1 MEGGKPMTLRAWRV
15 ALVAAGLVAL
25 GGCGGGGSKSDRP
38 AQPGRAEPAPPPS
51 TGLNALALEG
61 EGLRLGSEVDLDRPL
76 TDADK
81 SALAE
86 LAALD
91 LESLLAKRPGAT
103 ASAAPEPAD
112 GWGAWGASPGAGL
125 TALAPEAAGPPGVTN
140 TAPGTVGREDAPTSP
155 APVVLRE
162 ADDSVLRAAEDA
174 WATPTPRVT
183 PAGTGGATALAA
195 RGPDDTLLDMARK
208 MAALLREPTGRI
220 DDAVAL
226 AAVESL
232 RPGVLASLDDPANV
246 LRARLDPAD
255 LAALLEARG
264 RVASGLSEGMAS
276 LTRALAGIAPAP
288 GLRVT
293 RGALCRRVQG
303 FGRYEA
309 FATTRFVAGAPIRA
323 IVYTEIDGFGYRPAR
338 EGDPALKDVPLGE
351 QVSVELTQELGLF
364 QEPGGLRVWHRPSQ
378 RVIETTRGKR
388 RDFYLIHTIE
398 LPPTLGV
405 GSYVLKVTVT
415 DAATGSGDEMNI
427 PITVVA
433 R

>member
-1 MEGGKPMTLRAWRV
+1 MTLRAWSV
-15 ALVAAGLVAL
+15 ARAAAGLVAAGLVAA
-25 GGCGGGGSKSDRP
+25 GCGGGGAKSDRP
-38 AQPGRAEPAPPPS
+38 SQPGRAEPPSAPS
-51 TGLNALALEG
+51 TGLNALALES

-76 TDADK
+76 TEADK

-103 ASAAPEPAD
+103 TSTPEPAGD
-112 GWGAWGASPGAGL
+112 AWGSSPGAGL
-125 TALAPEAAGPPGVTN
+125 TALAPEAAGAAGT
-140 TAPGTVGREDAPTSP
+140 TSAAPASTQPVASAP
-155 APVVLRE
+155 APVVRRE
-162 ADDSVLRAAEDA
+162 ADESVLRAAAEA
-174 WATPTPRVT
+174 WATPAPGAGRVT
-183 PAGTGGATALAA
+183 PAGTGGAAALAA

-232 RPGVLASLDDPANV
+232 RPGVLASMDDPANV
-246 LRARLDPAD
+246 LRSRLDAAD
-255 LAALLEARG
+255 LATLLEARG

-323 IVYTEIDGFGYRPAR
+323 IVYTEIEGFGYRAAR
-338 EGDPALKDVPLGE
+338 EGDPALKDVPLSE

-364 QEPGGLRVWHRPSQ
+364 QEPGGLRVWHRPAQ

-388 RDFYLIHTIE
+388 RDFYLIHTID

-405 GSYVLKVTVT
+405 GSYVLKAIVT
-415 DAATGSGDEMNI
+415 DATTGSGDEVNI